1 MSDTPQTDAETH
13 DLSDYGPPV
22 PCSGGDWVAADYARK
37 LERARDEAR
46 ADVRTL
52 QDIKRKHEHDELV
65 AAQEN
70 DRLKRERDE
79 ARKEI
84 DDIRKMLSESG
95 EAIGNGVHDFSIIEM
110 VENIIQSKNYFIKK
124 SDSAEWERDEARRH
138 LKEIEEY
145 GTEEINAAVEIRQKL
160 AHALV
165 ALDNMQER
173 ERDEARGYALK
184 LKRERD
190 EAREDLIKS
199 YTKIKDLESEI
210 RGVAILRDEA
220 REDAA
225 QLADRLSGLELRTTE
240 ELARL
245 ELQLALWEDGN
256 LISEETLGEIRL
268 LNEQIN
274 GAFRERD
281 AAHKIAERAINDLAW
296 FNETNA
302 QSLRAELNQLKEG
315 GK

>member
-1 MSDTPQTDAETH
+1 MSIISESENH
-13 DLSDYGPPV
+13 Y
-22 PCSGGDWVAADYARK
+22 
-37 LERARDEAR
+37 ERILRERDELAALLAAEKATR
-46 ADVRTL
+46 NSIIEKGVKTERELVEVREDVRTL
-52 QDIKRKHEHDELV
+52 QDAKRKHEHNELV

-84 DDIRKMLSESG
+84 DDIRKMLSQSG

-173 ERDEARGYALK
+173 ERDEARDENTK
-184 LKRERD
+184 LLD
-190 EAREDLIKS
+190 
-199 YTKIKDLESEI
+199 
-210 RGVAILRDEA
+210 
-220 REDAA
+220 
-225 QLADRLSGLELRTTE
+225 
-240 ELARL
+240 
-245 ELQLALWEDGN
+245 
-256 LISEETLGEIRL
+256 
-268 LNEQIN
+268 
-274 GAFRERD
+274 
-281 AAHKIAERAINDLAW
+281 IAEQAIDDLAW
-296 FNETNA
+296 FNYSNA
-302 QSLRAELNQLKEG
+302 QRLRNELNQLKEG